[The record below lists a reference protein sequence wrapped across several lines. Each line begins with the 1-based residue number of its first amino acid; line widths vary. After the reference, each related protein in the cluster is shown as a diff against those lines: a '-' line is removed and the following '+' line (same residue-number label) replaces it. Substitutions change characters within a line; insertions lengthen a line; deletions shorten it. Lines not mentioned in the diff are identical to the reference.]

1 MTTQLN
7 QNANDSKTNQPT
19 HVAKVRHG
27 KGQNAT
33 YERIGVAWKNEDGGV
48 YVKLHGT
55 QIVSAF
61 TLYELPQSQEN
72 DAESAS

>member
-1 MTTQLN
+1 MTYE
-7 QNANDSKTNQPT
+7 NAQTSEAPETGKSKLPT

-27 KGQNAT
+27 YGKNASF
-33 YERIGVAWKNEDGGV
+33 EQIGVAWVNEKGGI

-61 TLYELPQSQEN
+61 TLFEVKRKE
-72 DAESAS
+72 ETVE

>member
-1 MTTQLN
+1 MTTQFN
-7 QNANDSKTNQPT
+7 QQSTDNTQAKGNQPT

-27 KGQNAT
+27 HGKGAT
-33 YERIGVAWKNEDGGV
+33 YERIGVAWVNEEGAV

-61 TLYELPQSQEN
+61 TLYELPQ
-72 DAESAS
+72 AEITDE